1 MVAVTGGEES
11 AENDKPSTV
20 TINLVPALTV
30 MAGCKDIVML
40 APVSDT
46 TDLDNVICDKSC

>member
-46 TDLDNVICDKSC
+46 TDLDKVICDKSC